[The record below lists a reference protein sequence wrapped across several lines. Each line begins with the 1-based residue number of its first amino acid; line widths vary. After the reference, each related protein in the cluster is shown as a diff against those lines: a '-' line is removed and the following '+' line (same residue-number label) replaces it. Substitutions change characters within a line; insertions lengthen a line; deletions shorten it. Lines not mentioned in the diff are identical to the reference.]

1 LPPDNLTSEG
11 VDKVTRYAIRDDRN
25 ELIACWAAGYGE
37 KAATVTALP
46 QQMGAFERLALA
58 ETMTRLSTALWRCY
72 THPASALSST
82 EPNTEGWRRQQTRA
96 SFGLVLD
103 AIREPNLPDDD
114 GMLLVSYEP
123 IAEAAH
129 GIGRSLHEH
138 ATPNVAIAVLTDV
151 ETELAAVERAELGD
165 LTGRAQ
171 QAVTLS
177 REDVSPVQVAAADQL
192 FAQYTLGT
200 DDLFLHYDP
209 TAACVAAAHWLT
221 AAAEV
226 VEDLS
231 GIPAPDVLERAD
243 RIEALP
249 YTTPTLV
256 IEMVTDGRTP
266 TDAVMTLI
274 LEAMLVADGQLSPQ
288 SAAVDDVTD
297 AVQRGAFAPIRLTT
311 IDPKRP
317 ARDLLEDLLAGIRGC
332 RLLYEAEAADDD
344 DADTSFTIA
353 LRDRAAEEHDRL
365 L

>member
-1 LPPDNLTSEG
+1 
-11 VDKVTRYAIRDDRN
+11 
-25 ELIACWAAGYGE
+25 LIVPYDPVE
-37 KAATVTALP
+37 
-46 QQMGAFERLALA
+46 
-58 ETMTRLSTALWRCY
+58 
-72 THPASALSST
+72 
-82 EPNTEGWRRQQTRA
+82 
-96 SFGLVLD
+96 
-103 AIREPNLPDDD
+103 
-114 GMLLVSYEP
+114 
-123 IAEAAH
+123 EAAH
-129 GIGRSLHEH
+129 RIGRSLHEIT
-138 ATPNVAIAVLTDV
+138 TPDVTAAVIADV
-151 ETELAAVERAELGD
+151 EAELAAVERAELGD

-171 QAVTLS
+171 QAVTLT

-192 FAQYTLGT
+192 FAEHTLGT

-226 VEDLS
+226 VADLS
-231 GIPAPDVLERAD
+231 GIPASDVLERAD

-266 TDAVMTLI
+266 ADAVMTLI

-288 SAAVDDVTD
+288 SAAVDDVAD
-297 AVQRGAFAPIRLTT
+297 AVQRGEFAPIRLTT

-332 RLLYEAEAADDD
+332 QLLYEAQATEED
-344 DADTSFTIA
+344 DADTSFILA
-353 LRDRAAEEHDRL
+353 VRDRAAEDHDRL